1 MSALSAGYGLIDE
14 KVAKINTEN
23 LQAESHSP
31 QLLSLLISVI
41 YLLHKIFWVQF
52 AAKVIFG
59 AKFTKRIQ
67 GLSLP
72 GPNLPEPNLSG
83 PNMPGPI
90 CLKNAWGLICQESS
104 KYPSI
109 RLSVSPQ
116 KNFPL
121 LFLLLLCCLWTILS
135 AQSSSSPPNLYHS
148 GL

>member
-1 MSALSAGYGLIDE
+1 LSALSAGYGLIDE

-104 KYPSI
+104 K
-109 RLSVSPQ
+109 
-116 KNFPL
+116 
-121 LFLLLLCCLWTILS
+121 
-135 AQSSSSPPNLYHS
+135 
-148 GL
+148 